1 MTGLRR
7 ASVDIGSNSVRTMV
21 IEWAAAGPR
30 LIHDRGSMT
39 RIGDSIATDGV
50 LRGEAL
56 IRVADEVGAGAAAAR
71 SHGAHVS
78 CFATAG
84 LRDLSNRVEVV
95 AHLERALGGPIAI
108 VSGEQEALL
117 SYVGVVASLPPPHGE
132 RPVVMA
138 DVGGGSTELAWRTG
152 ARAHTRSF
160 PIGARKL
167 LAALP
172 RLGAEGPLD
181 ASTLGDAVD
190 WARQRLASVE
200 EGLPAPP
207 NARAVGVG
215 GSMSA
220 LAALHLELERY
231 DPMRVH
237 GTRLTSSDLSALG
250 QRLAS
255 VGREERGRLIR
266 EPGRAD
272 LILPGWA
279 IISAVLE
286 CLGLG
291 ALEAN
296 IYGPRLGILTGTG
309 ARVYAA
315 CRQGVA

>member
-21 IEWAAAGPR
+21 IEWAAGGPT

-39 RIGDSIATDGV
+39 RIGDAIATDGV

-56 IRVADEVGAGAAAAR
+56 DRVADEVRAGAAAAR

-84 LRDLSNRVEVV
+84 LRDLRNRVEVV
-95 AHLERALGGPIAI
+95 ARLERALGGPIAI
-108 VSGEQEALL
+108 VSGQQEALL
-117 SYVGVVASLPPPHGE
+117 SYVGVVASLPPPHGG
-132 RPVVMA
+132 RPVLMA
-138 DVGGGSTELAWRTG
+138 DVGGGSTELAWWIG
-152 ARAHTRSF
+152 ALAHTHSF

-167 LAALP
+167 LDALP
-172 RLGAEGPLD
+172 KLGAEGPVD
-181 ASTLGDAVD
+181 ASSLGDAVD
-190 WARQRLASVE
+190 WARQRIASVE

-215 GSMSA
+215 GSMST

-231 DPMRVH
+231 DPMCVH
-237 GTRLTSSDLSALG
+237 GTRLTRSDLSALG

-255 VGREERGRLIR
+255 VGKEERGRLIR
-266 EPGRAD
+266 QPERAD

-279 IISAVLE
+279 IICALLE
-286 CLGLG
+286 CLGLE

-296 IYGPRLGILTGTG
+296 VYGPRLGILTGTG

>member
-7 ASVDIGSNSVRTMV
+7 ASVDIGSNSIRTMV

-56 IRVADEVGAGAAAAR
+56 IRVADEVGVGAAAAR

-190 WARQRLASVE
+190 WARQRLVSVE

-231 DPMRVH
+231 DPMCVH
-237 GTRLTSSDLSALG
+237 GTRLTCSDLSALG